1 MRLDSTKFHLDGGV
15 NMAIYHFTTRI
26 IKSSIGKCVVASA
39 AYISGQKLKDARLG
53 LSFNYTRKEEVV
65 FAEVLLPK
73 NAPEDL
79 ADRETLWNA
88 VEKRENKRNSQ
99 YAREFEIAVPNEWNR
114 EQTISRMREFIKEN
128 FVNKGMAADWA
139 YHEKE
144 GNHHVHCMCTMR
156 AFNKDGSWSNMRKTE
171 FVRDDNGN
179 KIPLLDENGKQKVR
193 IRKGKGEEKLWKRID
208 VIQNQW
214 NSKEQLKEWRK
225 NWADYCNK
233 FLIEEQKIDH
243 RSFEE
248 QGLDIEPTIHEGYA
262 ARQMEQKGKVS
273 DRCEYNRKVKES
285 NKLVM
290 QIKKSIAEITKI
302 LKERVEQIYERVGRV
317 KGSIG
322 SDRKGRGYIEPNGR
336 TESGKQSVESTGR
349 FINDTEQKI
358 NRTEQNIKTTESAIA
373 EIKRRMRKESSK
385 IDDRIRKIKNERAGR
400 LSRRTD
406 SGVTADGNNNINT
419 ESKDTETIIRQL
431 KTATDI
437 AESIMQIQNQAEKI
451 KSLNEKIESLSESDL
466 QLRKA
471 EEMMKEAMKIK
482 EQTDRQREDNN
493 AIINEIKVQKKLLEN
508 KEIKLSEKEKKLE
521 LRKQDLQKEVS
532 QQVLMEKLKTENQM
546 EKKYKGLIFILLTYG
561 IVFSLCVA
569 YRNSVLKKDIFQI
582 GNWIKNIFIRV
593 IRLIKKAYNIVG
605 LEINCNIGNKNMA
618 DGVKILAYVGIT
630 IMLLLIVMLIM
641 VLVIK
646 IVKLIRNKVLD
657 RNAAI
662 VVLTELLA
670 IIIFGDV
677 INNLWKINLVMGAM
691 VVLVIYAIIKVMV
704 NVEDIVRRNYVL
716 ILISGGIGV
725 ALVVFYVS
733 KRIH

>member
-1 MRLDSTKFHLDGGV
+1 MTESE
-15 NMAIYHFTTRI
+15 
-26 IKSSIGKCVVASA
+26 
-39 AYISGQKLKDARLG
+39 KLKMNELA
-53 LSFNYTRKEEVV
+53 
-65 FAEVLLPK
+65 
-73 NAPEDL
+73 DL
-79 ADRETLWNA
+79 A
-88 VEKRENKRNSQ
+88 
-99 YAREFEIAVPNEWNR
+99 
-114 EQTISRMREFIKEN
+114 
-128 FVNKGMAADWA
+128 
-139 YHEKE
+139 
-144 GNHHVHCMCTMR
+144 
-156 AFNKDGSWSNMRKTE
+156 
-171 FVRDDNGN
+171 
-179 KIPLLDENGKQKVR
+179 
-193 IRKGKGEEKLWKRID
+193 EELTAEL
-208 VIQNQW
+208 Q
-214 NSKEQLKEWRK
+214 
-225 NWADYCNK
+225 
-233 FLIEEQKIDH
+233 
-243 RSFEE
+243 
-248 QGLDIEPTIHEGYA
+248 
-262 ARQMEQKGKVS
+262 QMETTILTQK
-273 DRCEYNRKVKES
+273 
-285 NKLVM
+285 
-290 QIKKSIAEITKI
+290 AKI
-302 LKERVEQIYERVGRV
+302 Q
-317 KGSIG
+317 
-322 SDRKGRGYIEPNGR
+322 
-336 TESGKQSVESTGR
+336 KQSSDNLKLQQTL
-349 FINDTEQKI
+349 QKA
-358 NRTEQNIKTTESAIA
+358 S
-373 EIKRRMRKESSK
+373 
-385 IDDRIRKIKNERAGR
+385 
-400 LSRRTD
+400 L
-406 SGVTADGNNNINT
+406 
-419 ESKDTETIIRQL
+419 
-431 KTATDI
+431 
-437 AESIMQIQNQAEKI
+437 QIQNQAEKI

-546 EKKYKGLIFILLTYG
+546 EKRYKGLIFILFTYG
-561 IVFSLCVA
+561 IVFSLCIA

-605 LEINCNIGNKNMA
+605 LEINCNIGNKNME

-677 INNLWKINLVMGAM
+677 INNLWKINLVIGAM

-725 ALVVFYVS
+725 ALVVFMLAKEYI
-733 KRIH
+733 K